1 MVYVRGQ
8 RSDYDDWANA
18 GNPGWAYD
26 DVLPYFRKLE
36 THAAGTTD
44 PQHHGS
50 TGPIHITS
58 MKADVHPIVH
68 EFLKGCG
75 QLNLPRTDDFN
86 GAQFEGAGIYDLN
99 TKNGERCSS
108 SFAYLRPALSRA
120 NLTLRSGVLVRRV
133 TFDGMRATG
142 VVVAGEHGD
151 ETLVAAREVIL
162 AAGAS
167 IRRSCCNC
175 RAWAIRRC
183 SRASACRS
191 CMRCRP
197 SAATCRTTCA

>member
-36 THAAGTTD
+36 TRAAGTTD

-86 GAQFEGAGIYDLN
+86 GAQFERGHLRPEHE
-99 TKNGERCSS
+99 NGERCSS